1 MLLRALLTLCC
12 LLGIWAS
19 PAAAQDGGVA
29 PVVSPAASA
38 PPPPPA
44 ASEPPAR
51 PTTTVSF
58 RFGYYEQED
67 EDGLAGNPFLDEDA
81 TVLEP
86 VLLVEQE
93 ISPDTTATA
102 KFSHDY
108 VSSASIARLDNY
120 PSQSGASADYYFGID
135 LGART
140 RVAPDFTLS
149 ANGRYAIE
157 RDYRSAGFTVGLR
170 WESPDRNT
178 AMGASVTGY
187 YDTVIKIRF
196 NGANDGSS
204 PRRTLS
210 FDLDAYR
217 ALTPWL
223 HAEGGYTLSRQW
235 GFMATSIN
243 AVVIEGRTTRPNF
256 LLTNAFPGVEIEED
270 LPGLRIRHALWGR
283 VRGLLGPVALELL
296 LRGYVDSWDVEAFE
310 VQPRAFVWIVED
322 LLRLR
327 LGYRFYRQTRARY
340 HRDHFREERYHR
352 TQDPDLAA
360 FDSHTAGGQLALF
373 LGERLRLD
381 VAIDRVW
388 RSDDLDQL
396 RTSAGLRVRF

>member
-1 MLLRALLTLCC
+1 VLLRALAPLC
-12 LLGIWAS
+12 LLAGLLVG
-19 PAAAQDGGVA
+19 PAAAQDGVA
-29 PVVSPAASA
+29 PIASPAAPAFA
-38 PPPPPA
+38 PAPAPA
-44 ASEPPAR
+44 ASER

-58 RFGYYEQED
+58 RFGYYEQDD

-93 ISPDTTATA
+93 VSEDTRVSG

-135 LGART
+135 LGAQT
-140 RVAPDFTLS
+140 KVQDDFTLS
-149 ANGRYAIE
+149 GNARYAIE

-178 AMGASVTGY
+178 ALGASVTGY

-217 ALTPWL
+217 VLTPWL

-235 GFMATSIN
+235 GFLATALN
-243 AVVIEGRTTRPNF
+243 AAVIEGPGTRPNF
-256 LLTNAFPGVEIEED
+256 FLTNAFPGVEVEED

-283 VRGLLGPVALELL
+283 IRGLLGPVALELL
-296 LRGYVDSWDVEAFE
+296 LRGYVDSWGVEAFE
-310 VQPRAFVWIVED
+310 LQPRAFVWLLED

-327 LGYRFYRQTRARY
+327 LGYRYYRQSRARY
-340 HRDHFREERYHR
+340 HRDHFTEVRYHR

-360 FDSHTAGGQLALF
+360 FDSHTAGAQLALF
-373 LGERLRLD
+373 LGDRFRLD
-381 VAIDRVW
+381 AAIDYVW